1 MPIPM
6 NPTIIKPAASLG
18 GNPIRVTAA
27 GTWVCRNY
35 PITIDEII
43 WSGVTADDS
52 TLVICKGTA
61 ATDLNTIAEAVTDT
75 LEDRVIFKNE
85 KTFTNMHV
93 VTLDSG
99 TLLIHLK

>member
-1 MPIPM
+1 MPIPQ
-6 NPTIIKPAASLG
+6 NPTITKPTG

-35 PITIDEII
+35 PITIEEIV

-52 TLVICKGTA
+52 TLVIAKGTA
-61 ATDLNTIAEAVTDT
+61 ASNTNTLAEAQTDT
-75 LEDRVIFKNE
+75 GEDRVIFSKE
-85 KTFTNMHV
+85 KTFINMHV